1 MGGEGGG
8 GGRNGG
14 GETWVRNGG
23 RGLDMGEKW
32 GGGVRHGCSSLANTL
47 FPHVTPL
54 IFPYISPTLLFL
66 KRSGVPRPPS
76 VRRVQFEALVLAEG
90 ERSPTCKS
98 LGVTKTVDRF
108 ATAIGLVVNLQRE
121 GPAGGGSTGGG
132 STGGGSTG
140 GGSTG
145 GGSTR
150 EPRSFVS
157 DALGEKV
164 RALTARGIT
173 CENLEF
179 LVGET
184 YYVAATVR
192 KATLLKRG
200 VLRKELGGGSL
211 LEVANV
217 NLEPLLELGRVLAS
231 VCGVPE
237 TVTRTSPPTPLLR
250 PPNAPLTPLLPPPNP
265 LLTPF

>member
-1 MGGEGGG
+1 M
-8 GGRNGG
+8 
-14 GETWVRNGG
+14 
-23 RGLDMGEKW
+23 

-140 GGSTG
+140 GGST
-145 GGSTR
+145 R

-164 RALTARGIT
+164 RALTARWIT

-237 TVTRTSPPTPLLR
+237 TVTRTSPP
-250 PPNAPLTPLLPPPNP
+250 PPPP
-265 LLTPF
+265 PPPVRHRYVTPTRSSSSTSRRVRAA

>member
-1 MGGEGGG
+1 M
-8 GGRNGG
+8 
-14 GETWVRNGG
+14 
-23 RGLDMGEKW
+23 

-121 GPAGGGSTGGG
+121 GPA
-132 STGGGSTG
+132 G